1 MKIGRIKF
9 AVKEIAIFEDNI
21 MELMK
26 VSILVGR
33 VIKQTF
39 KLSMMNNFLSLKK

>member
-21 MELMK
+21 MEIDEEGLFSRK
-26 VSILVGR
+26 GHQANI
-33 VIKQTF
+33 
-39 KLSMMNNFLSLKK
+39 

>member
-21 MELMK
+21 MEIDEGQHTSRK
-26 VSILVGR
+26 GHQANI
-33 VIKQTF
+33 
-39 KLSMMNNFLSLKK
+39 